1 LLVIDLGAAQQGR
14 GPAALCESDPRIV
27 HKTRNHAIVINLGGD
42 GIHLVHAVMLSG
54 LGDRLDVGLGYQFL
68 RAPRLTP
75 GVFGEAALNE
85 GGVEIYEMYLHYGID
100 EPDFWQCDYVSCSYK
115 IYF

>member
-1 LLVIDLGAAQQGR
+1 
-14 GPAALCESDPRIV
+14 
-27 HKTRNHAIVINLGGD
+27 
-42 GIHLVHAVMLSG
+42 VMLSG

-85 GGVEIYEMYLHYGID
+85 GGVEIYERPID
-100 EPDFWQCDYVSCSYK
+100 TAGDVVLFSLVASRFGHE
-115 IYF
+115 